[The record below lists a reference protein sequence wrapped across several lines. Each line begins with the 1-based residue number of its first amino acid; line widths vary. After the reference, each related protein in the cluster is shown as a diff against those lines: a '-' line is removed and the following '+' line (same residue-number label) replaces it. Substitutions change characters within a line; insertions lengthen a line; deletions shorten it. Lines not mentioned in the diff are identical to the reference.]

1 MRKLNLLLYFLTI
14 VVLLFTIFGCQQNNK
29 SDSASN
35 EVRIPGAYKAL
46 NLWNYTRAYPNEDI
60 PNEGYGLAFD
70 HHEKQFL
77 KSTRNQNNGIE
88 AMGPLNTT
96 GRTLT
101 IAVNPQ
107 APNTIYAGSA
117 SGGLWRSRN
126 LGLGISWE
134 YVETGFPILG
144 VSTIEFAPQDSMVMY
159 IGTGEVYNYADTGTD
174 GASRRTRG
182 SYGFGILKSEDG
194 GITWEKSLDWTYQQ
208 QRGVW
213 MIKVSPLNP
222 NIVYAA
228 TTNGIYKSID
238 AGGTWD
244 LVFEKLMGTDI
255 DIDPRDDNR
264 LIAGFGNLGSEGR
277 GLFYS
282 NDGGSIWTQVGAH
295 DDFQGKI
302 LIARDILQPDIIY
315 ASVGNGFGF
324 SDGDTQLLKSEDGGL
339 SFSMINRFDYSR
351 WQGWFAHDIAVDPFN
366 SDNLMAVGI
375 GVHKSTDGGV
385 NLNDEVSTGVTGGTP
400 PIEGPDGPSDYVH
413 SDNHFVMYHPTIEDL
428 ILIGSDGGVFLS
440 FDNGINYRSA
450 NGGMQT
456 TQFYNGFSVSHSDE
470 NFALGG
476 LQDNSTVVFRGD
488 AQWQRAAGGDGSWTA
503 INQIDN
509 DYVYASA
516 QNLAIFRST
525 NNGRNFNERIALN
538 LSGDSPLFISP
549 YVISDSDPD
558 ILYAGAM
565 NVYKSENRGDSWSI
579 TNGGA
584 AVDEGNPIFAMDV
597 HTEFSDIVY
606 VATAPI
612 VGSANVLSSFDGGE
626 TWQSGNTG
634 LPDRVPNDIVMSN
647 DNPDMAFVTFSGFG
661 TQHLFRTT
669 DRGQS
674 WLAIDTDLPDVP
686 GNAIAIDESTGIIY
700 YGTDIAVYSAAYRDD
715 AGELN
720 DEPEWTLYNE
730 GMPLAAI
737 TLDLK
742 ISPSN
747 NKLWIITHGN
757 GTYTGDLI
765 LGSSS
770 TESISKEAQFTIGP
784 NPATEQIFITKT
796 DSELI
801 DWKLRTV
808 AGELLLNG
816 NSKQIDVSSLI
827 SGTYL
832 LEVRTSRGSGTKK
845 VLIR

>member
-1 MRKLNLLLYFLTI
+1 
-14 VVLLFTIFGCQQNNK
+14 
-29 SDSASN
+29 
-35 EVRIPGAYKAL
+35 
-46 NLWNYTRAYPNEDI
+46 
-60 PNEGYGLAFD
+60 
-70 HHEKQFL
+70 
-77 KSTRNQNNGIE
+77 
-88 AMGPLNTT
+88 MGPLNTT

-107 APNTIYAGSA
+107 APETIYAGSA

-194 GITWEKSLDWTYQQ
+194 GTTWEKSLDWTYQQ

-238 AGGTWD
+238 AGDTWE

-277 GLFYS
+277 GLFHS
-282 NDGGSIWTQVGAH
+282 NDGGATWTQVGAH

-302 LIARDILQPDIIY
+302 LIARDKLQPDIIY

-339 SFSMINRFDYSR
+339 SFSLINRMDYSM

-366 SDNLMAVGI
+366 SDNIMAVGI

-385 NLNDEVSTGVTGGTP
+385 NLNDEVRTGVTGGNP
-400 PIEGPDGPSDYVH
+400 PIEGPDGPSNYVH

-428 ILIGSDGGVFLS
+428 IMIGSDGGVFLS
-440 FDNGINYRSA
+440 FDNGDNYRSA

-456 TQFYNGFSVSHSDE
+456 TQFYNGFSVSHTNGD
-470 NFALGG
+470 FALGG

-488 AQWQRAAGGDGSWTA
+488 AQWQRAAGGDGSWTG

-525 NNGRNFNERIALN
+525 NNAANFNERIAPSLA
-538 LSGDSPLFISP
+538 GDTPLFISP

-565 NVYKSENRGDSWSI
+565 NVYKSTNRGDNWGL
-579 TNGGA
+579 TNSGEF
-584 AVDEGNPIFAMDV
+584 VDGGNPVFAMDV
-597 HTEFSDIVY
+597 HSEFSDIVY

-612 VGSANVLSSFDGGE
+612 VSSPNVLSSFDGGD
-626 TWQSGNTG
+626 TWQSGNEG
-634 LPDRVPNDIVMSN
+634 LPDRVPNDIVLSN
-647 DNPDMAFVTFSGFG
+647 ENPETAFVTFSGFG

-669 DRGQS
+669 DRGQT
-674 WLAIDTDLPDVP
+674 WLAIDRDLPDVP
-686 GNAIAIDESTGIIY
+686 GNAIALDETNGVIY
-700 YGTDIAVYSAAYRDD
+700 YGTDIAVYSASYRDRS
-715 AGELN
+715 GELI
-720 DEPEWTLYNE
+720 DVPEWTLYNE

-742 ISPSN
+742 ISPSDD
-747 NKLWIITHGN
+747 KIWIVTHGN
-757 GTYTGDLI
+757 GTFRGDLI
-765 LGSSS
+765 PGESTS
-770 TESISKEAQFTIGP
+770 TENVSGLAQFSIGP
-784 NPATEQIFITKT
+784 NPVSEQIFITQT

-801 DWKLRTV
+801 DWKLRSI
-808 AGELLLNG
+808 AGEMILSG
-816 NSKQIDVSSLI
+816 NSKQIDVSALI
-827 SGTYL
+827 SGTYI
-832 LEVRTSRGSGTKK
+832 LEVRTSNGLGTKK
-845 VLIR
+845 VLVR

>member
-1 MRKLNLLLYFLTI
+1 MRKSNLLS
-14 VVLLFTIFGCQQNNK
+14 VLVIILLGFMLGCQQQQEQ
-29 SDSASN
+29 SASN

-46 NLWNYTRAYPNEDI
+46 NLWNYTRAYPNHDI

-70 HHEKQFL
+70 HHQKQFL
-77 KSTRNQNNGIE
+77 EKTRNPNNGIE
-88 AMGPLNTT
+88 AKGPLNTT

-194 GITWEKSLDWTYQQ
+194 GISWEKSLDWTYQQ

-222 NIVYAA
+222 SIVYAA

-238 AGGTWD
+238 AGDTWE

-264 LIAGFGNLGSEGR
+264 LVAGFGNLGSTGR

-282 NDGGSIWTQVGAH
+282 SDGGTTWTQVGAH

-339 SFSMINRFDYSR
+339 SFSLINRFDYSR

-366 SDNLMAVGI
+366 SDNIMAVGI
-375 GVHKSTDGGV
+375 GVHKSTDGGI
-385 NLNDEVSTGVTGGTP
+385 NLNDEVRTGVTGGTP

-428 ILIGSDGGVFLS
+428 IMIGSDGGVFLS
-440 FDNGINYRSA
+440 FDNGENYRSA

-456 TQFYNGFSVSHSDE
+456 TQFYNGFSVSHTNGD
-470 NFALGG
+470 FALGG

-488 AQWQRAAGGDGSWTA
+488 GEWQRAAGGDGSWTA

-509 DYVYASA
+509 EYAYASA
-516 QNLAIFRST
+516 QNLVIFRST
-525 NNGRNFNERIALN
+525 NNAVSFNERISPDLT
-538 LSGDSPLFISP
+538 GDSPLFISP

-565 NVYKSENRGDSWSI
+565 NVYKSTNRGDSWQT
-579 TNGGA
+579 TNSGA
-584 AVDEGNPIFAMDV
+584 FIDSGNPVFAMDV
-597 HTEFSDIVY
+597 HTEFTDIVY

-612 VGSANVLSSFDGGE
+612 VGSPNVLSTFDGGD

-634 LPDRVPNDIVMSN
+634 LPNRVPNDIVMTN
-647 DNPDMAFVTFSGFG
+647 ENPDVAYVAFSGFG

-669 DRGQS
+669 DRGQN
-674 WLAIDTDLPDVP
+674 WLAVDTNLPDVP
-686 GNAIAIDESTGIIY
+686 GNAIAIDEASGIIY
-700 YGTDIAVYSAAYRDD
+700 YGTDIAVYSAAYKDET
-715 AGELN
+715 GELI
-720 DEPEWTLYNE
+720 DQPEWILYNE

-742 ISPSN
+742 ISPSDD
-747 NKLWIITHGN
+747 KLWIVTHGN

-765 LGSSS
+765 RGSFTS
-770 TESISKEAQFTIGP
+770 TQNVSAKAEFIIGP
-784 NPATEQIFITKT
+784 NPATDQIFITKI

-801 DWKLRTV
+801 DWKLRSV
-808 AGELLLNG
+808 SGELLLNG
-816 NSKQIDVSSLI
+816 DSKQIDVSFLI
-827 SGTYL
+827 SGTYI
-832 LEVRTSRGSGTKK
+832 LEVRTSNGSGSKK